1 MIPAVSLRQLRKS
14 YGGNPVLNGIDLDFH
29 PGSVH
34 ALLGPNGAGK
44 STLLGCLSGAVGPDS
59 GEIRI
64 GETAYSGFTPA
75 EAFTAGTAIIY
86 QHFQLIGPLSVAENI
101 FLGSELRGRAGLIRQ
116 TEQRRIARELL
127 AGLGADFDVALPVE
141 RLSVGQQQIV
151 EIARALRHEPSL
163 LILDEPTA
171 ALSSQEVE
179 TLLALVRRL
188 AEERGLAI
196 VYVTHLLREVLQVS
210 DEVTVLRDGEVLWTR
225 SATELGMSDL
235 VRAISPTA
243 DGAIAARRA
252 VAGERLLELG
262 QLDCAFTRGVDLQ
275 MRGGEIVAV
284 FGLLGSGRTDLLETV
299 CGLRS
304 AEGGR
309 LHLGGEDG
317 DGARG
322 SGLRRGIAYVP
333 ADRKSQALFAEMSAE
348 ENLLMPHYRR
358 MARPFRRHRVE
369 RRIFMR
375 IAERVSL
382 HPADP
387 MRPVE
392 QFSGGNAQKISV
404 GRWLVDQQR
413 LRLLV
418 LDEPTQGVD
427 VGSRGELYSL
437 LRGFTETG
445 ERAVLFATSDPDEVI
460 ALADRVLVLAHGRPV
475 GIHPVAIGE
484 SRLLA
489 LAHSGESGESAE
501 RTRAA

>member
-14 YGGNPVLNGIDLDFH
+14 YGGNPVLNGIDLEFR

-44 STLLGCLSGAVGPDS
+44 STLLGCLSGAVSPDS

-64 GETAYSGFTPA
+64 GEAVYSGFTPT
-75 EAFTAGTAIIY
+75 EAFTAGTATIY
-86 QHFQLIGPLSVAENI
+86 QHFQLVGSLSVAENI
-101 FLGSELRGRAGLIRQ
+101 FLGSELRGRAGLIRSAA
-116 TEQRRIARELL
+116 QRRIARELL

-171 ALSSQEVE
+171 ALSSHEVE

-188 AEERGLAI
+188 AEERGLAVI
-196 VYVTHLLREVLQVS
+196 YVTHLLREVLQVS

-225 SATELGMSDL
+225 PVTELEMEDL
-235 VRAISPTA
+235 VQAISPAA
-243 DGAIAARRA
+243 DGPVA
-252 VAGERLLELG
+252 VREAVVGQRILELE
-262 QLDCAFTRGVDLQ
+262 QLDCSFTRGVDLE

-299 CGLRS
+299 CGLR
-304 AEGGR
+304 AVQEGR
-309 LHLGGEDG
+309 LHLGGG
-317 DGARG
+317 DTVGTRS
-322 SGLRRGIAYVP
+322 SGPRRGIAYVP
-333 ADRKSQALFAEMSAE
+333 ADRKSQALFGAMSAE

-358 MARPFRRHRVE
+358 MARPLRQPGGE
-369 RRIFMR
+369 RKIFTR

-387 MRPVE
+387 VRPVE

-437 LRGFTETG
+437 LRDFTETG
-445 ERAVLFATSDPDEVI
+445 ERAVLFATSDPDEVV

-475 GIHPVAIGE
+475 GIYPAAIGE
-484 SRLLA
+484 GRLLS
-489 LAHSGESGESAE
+489 LAHSGESAE
-501 RTRAA
+501 DTRAA